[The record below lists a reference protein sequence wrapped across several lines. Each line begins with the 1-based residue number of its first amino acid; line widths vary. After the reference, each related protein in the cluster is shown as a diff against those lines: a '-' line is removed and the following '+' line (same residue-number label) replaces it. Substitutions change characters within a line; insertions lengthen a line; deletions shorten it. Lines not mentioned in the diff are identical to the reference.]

1 MNRFRST
8 RWAALALVVIAAAA
22 AMIVWLAPAERTMG
36 DGIRPVYVH
45 VALIWTGMFGM
56 LAAGLLG
63 LALALSSRTDVGEW
77 MDAVGWVTL
86 GFLAAALIA
95 SFAAQTV
102 NWNGIFLDE
111 PRMQMSIRVLAVFL
125 IVQIAN
131 RWLPW
136 SRVRGLVM
144 AASSAIMLA
153 AMRFSPLVLHPKDPI
168 STASSA
174 SVQLTFALL
183 FVLCLSGAGVV
194 VWYVSRWRGFAL
206 RESQADTE

>member
-1 MNRFRST
+1 M
-8 RWAALALVVIAAAA
+8 ALALAVIAVAA
-22 AMIVWLAPAERTMG
+22 AMIVWLAPPERTMG
-36 DGIRPVYVH
+36 YGIRPVYVH
-45 VALIWTGMFGM
+45 VALIWTGMSGM

-77 MDAVGWVTL
+77 MDTVGWVTL

-111 PRMQMSIRVLAVFL
+111 PRMHVSIRVLAVFL

-136 SRVRGLVM
+136 NRARGLVVAVT
-144 AASSAIMLA
+144 AAVVLA
-153 AMRFSPLVLHPKDPI
+153 SMRFTPLVLHPKDPI
-168 STASSA
+168 SISS
-174 SVQLTFALL
+174 SVPIQLTFVVL
-183 FVLCLSGAGVV
+183 FLLCLAAAAVAV
-194 VWYVSRWRGFAL
+194 RYMMQRRRFAL
-206 RESQADTE
+206 QESQADAE